1 MEEEEEEEREQQL
14 PVRYILIWDFMEFI
28 LALEWTKD
36 RNREIC
42 GFDVLPRQ

>member
-28 LALEWTKD
+28 LIVPVCTRMD
-36 RNREIC
+36 Q
-42 GFDVLPRQ
+42 G